1 MIARRPNQT
10 ILETSSWGSWQACL
24 LSKGQRA
31 TEQTTVEHAC
41 QETET
46 DDSGDLLLG
55 LLATMFIVEKG
66 SAPGGP
72 QRDVTRVCYGKTV
85 VRGCPDSRVLYQETR
100 LGTQNKQLVAL
111 SRIRDGNR

>member
-1 MIARRPNQT
+1 MFARRPKRT
-10 ILETSSWGSWQACL
+10 ILGTSSWGSWQACL

-55 LLATMFIVEKG
+55 LLATMFTVEKR

-72 QRDVTRVCYGKTV
+72 QRDVTG
-85 VRGCPDSRVLYQETR
+85 VRGAKCSSVGAQTRALY
-100 LGTQNKQLVAL
+100 
-111 SRIRDGNR
+111 